1 MLRLRADELNHLLI
15 RQSSL
20 SLLSSPHSALDKF
33 STIAIFPLDN
43 PSVDLL
49 TLTSLTYRD
58 SLQTL
63 SIMVASA
70 TELIRITQ
78 IYSSAV
84 YAVMVWDWILCATR
98 EWKSIWMQPWCVV
111 KVCDAKAYSV
121 AES

>member
-1 MLRLRADELNHLLI
+1 
-15 RQSSL
+15 
-20 SLLSSPHSALDKF
+20 
-33 STIAIFPLDN
+33 
-43 PSVDLL
+43 
-49 TLTSLTYRD
+49 
-58 SLQTL
+58 
-63 SIMVASA
+63 MVASA

-121 AES
+121 AER